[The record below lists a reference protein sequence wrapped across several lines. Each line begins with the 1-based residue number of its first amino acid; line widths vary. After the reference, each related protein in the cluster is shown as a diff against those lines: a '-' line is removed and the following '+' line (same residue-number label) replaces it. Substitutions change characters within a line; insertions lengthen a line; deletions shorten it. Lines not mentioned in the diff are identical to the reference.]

1 MNMGGKSGNSP
12 SLPAARGT
20 PTGVNGILSESE
32 LSKSRTITQ
41 AQVARRRLDCP
52 AFRRALETGQ
62 TKRRILQNLCGGA
75 LNGHFQN
82 PPFTA
87 RMGANMRPRPLR
99 SLRFQKCPFSAPGDS
114 TQMKIPTW
122 EPGALTGRLASTHS
136 ATGQT
141 KRHSRT
147 EPIRRRTQRTF
158 EPMLTPLTVAPTPQ
172 PPRFVRTGFKRPLG
186 ATGNNF

>member
-62 TKRRILQNLCGGA
+62 TKRRTIQTYTVA
-75 LNGHFQN
+75 HS
-82 PPFTA
+82 TVISEA
-87 RMGANMRPRPLR
+87 LR
-99 SLRFQKCPFSAPGDS
+99 SLRVWVRICAPARS
-114 TQMKIPTW
+114 V
-122 EPGALTGRLASTHS
+122 HS
-136 ATGQT
+136 GFRNA
-141 KRHSRT
+141 RSV
-147 EPIRRRTQRTF
+147 RRAIQR
-158 EPMLTPLTVAPTPQ
+158 
-172 PPRFVRTGFKRPLG
+172 K
-186 ATGNNF
+186 